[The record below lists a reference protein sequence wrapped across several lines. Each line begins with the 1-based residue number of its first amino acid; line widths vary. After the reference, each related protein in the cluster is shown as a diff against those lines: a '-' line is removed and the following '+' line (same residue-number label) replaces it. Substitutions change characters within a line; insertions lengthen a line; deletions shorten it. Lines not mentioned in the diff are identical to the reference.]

1 MNPITIAPRLAH
13 WLAAALSAT
22 LLTTHAGAADFLV
35 ELDTPKLPSGGTLSV
50 QLVTLNPGSTPVTRA
65 FPASIAAILI
75 SGPAREALELHPVT
89 TPPEAGIVV
98 APGAFAKLTYAV
110 ALPAGGRGTAQ
121 VEIELPG
128 RPSFTVEITT
138 AEGPAAGESRP
149 PKFSVKEAMD
159 RETTETSFF
168 KRHIFPYEPF
178 YFIAGPEAP
187 AAKFQVSIKYR
198 LVNTEPD
205 ANGEPEGWLYRNA
218 HWMDGLHLAYTQRSL
233 WDLEA
238 ESAPFLDS
246 SYMPELL
253 YERPNLIDP
262 ETGWLER
269 IGAQVGFQ
277 HESNG
282 KDGASSRSLNI
293 AYLRMPFVWGDEDD
307 FYVSIEPRAWFYVGD
322 LTDNPDLED
331 YRGHVDLR
339 LKAGWARGVQVA
351 GWLRAG
357 DDFEHGSTQ
366 IDLTYPLHNLLS
378 RSFSLYLQAQYF
390 NGYGESLLYYNEHSE
405 SWRIGIALFR

>member
-1 MNPITIAPRLAH
+1 MNPIPAAPRLAR
-13 WLAAALSAT
+13 WLMAASLAAT
-22 LLTTHAGAADFLV
+22 LATHAGAAAFLV
-35 ELDTPKLPSGGTLSV
+35 ELDTPQLPSGGTLSV
-50 QLVTLNPGSTPVTRA
+50 QLVLLNAGSSPIART
-65 FPASIAAILI
+65 FPATIGAVVIHGSAREEIMLKPQITPSESSIA
-75 SGPAREALELHPVT
+75 
-89 TPPEAGIVV
+89 
-98 APGAFAKLTYAV
+98 PGGFAKLGYTGR
-110 ALPAGGRGTAQ
+110 LPAHVRGP
-121 VEIELPG
+121 VRLEIELAG
-128 RPSFTVEITT
+128 RPSFALEIAAAEAATT
-138 AEGPAAGESRP
+138 DQAPP

-205 ANGEPEGWLYRNA
+205 DQGEPEGWLYRNA

-269 IGAQVGFQ
+269 IGAQIGFQ

-293 AYLRMPFVWGDEDD
+293 AYLRMPFVWGDEND

-331 YRGHVDLR
+331 YRGHLDLR

-357 DDFEHGSTQ
+357 DDFEHGGTQ

-390 NGYGESLLYYNEHSE
+390 NGYGESLLYYNERSE
-405 SWRIGIALFR
+405 SWRVGIALFR